1 MEPIRTSEELVFLA
15 KLAEQC
21 ERYEEMVE
29 YCKILAIS
37 KRILN
42 LDERNLLIVAYKN
55 NITCKRNAWRILDNQ
70 EKNTKKENAESLKRI
85 TDYKHIIEDE
95 ISAICKDILGLVE
108 TVLLPSNNEPE
119 NTIFYLKVKADYS
132 RYICEFSAGEIKL
145 NASYTTQEIY
155 QKAFELCIKNLPP
168 TNPLRL
174 GVALNFSVFYYDI
187 LLKQDKACEI
197 AKKAFDD
204 AITNLDNAKDDD
216 CYKDATLIIQL
227 LRDNLTLW
235 TSDVVEEVVNK

>member
-1 MEPIRTSEELVFLA
+1 VLT
-15 KLAEQC
+15 
-21 ERYEEMVE
+21 
-29 YCKILAIS
+29 
-37 KRILN
+37 

-55 NITCKRNAWRILDNQ
+55 SITSKRNAWRILDVQ
-70 EKNTKKENAESLKRI
+70 EKNSKKESTESLKRI

-95 ISAICKDILGLVE
+95 ISVICKDILGLVE
-108 TVLLPSNNEPE
+108 TILLPSTKETE
-119 NTIFYLKVKADYS
+119 DIVFYLKVKADYN
-132 RYICEFSAGEIKL
+132 RYICEFSIGEIKL
-145 NASYTTQEIY
+145 NASYITQETY
-155 QKAFELCIKNLPP
+155 QKAYDLAIQTMTP

-187 LLKQDKACEI
+187 LLKQDKACET

-235 TSDVVEEVVNK
+235 TSDVTEDTVNK